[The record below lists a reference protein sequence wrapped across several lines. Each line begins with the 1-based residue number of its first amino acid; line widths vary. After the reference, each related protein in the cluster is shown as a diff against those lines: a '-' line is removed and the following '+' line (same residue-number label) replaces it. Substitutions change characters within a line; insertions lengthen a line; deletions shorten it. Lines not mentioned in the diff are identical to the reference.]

1 MKRGKVALIGRPNV
15 GKSTLLNA
23 LLGEKLA
30 IVSDK
35 PQTTRTTI
43 LGRKQTDEAEIIFI
57 DNPGIHRPL
66 HKLNKRMM
74 NFVLSSLEIAD
85 LLCLLIDATQPF
97 GQGDSFVLGMLARVN
112 RPIFLLVNKVDIIR
126 KDRILPLIDK
136 YRALLPFKEIIPISA
151 QQKINLDRLEQK
163 IIEYLPEAEPGM
175 EKEQKPRLPLRF
187 HVSEIIRE
195 KLLKRVEDEL
205 PFVTAVYVDRIQDQ
219 LTGKRLEQ
227 VDLDQLKEEKLEVFV
242 LGGRGRNEKEVTEP
256 EGKEKE
262 RPAEKEGEGKKRE
275 GARRESYKPGL
286 KAARQGDETKK
297 EKRRSLA
304 GIVLINA
311 TIFVEKENQVGI
323 VVGHRAQRLKEIGI
337 EARRELEALLQA
349 RVYLNL
355 SVKVKPRWRDKP
367 DVLDLIEAQKGA

>member
-1 MKRGKVALIGRPNV
+1 MKRGKVALVGRPNV

-43 LGRKQTDEAEIIFI
+43 LGRKETDEAEIIFI

-85 LLCLLIDATQPF
+85 LICLLIDATQPF

-112 RPIFLLVNKVDIIR
+112 RPIFLLINKVDIIR
-126 KDRILPLIDK
+126 KDRVLPLIDK

-151 QQKINLDRLEQK
+151 LRKINLDRLEQK
-163 IIEYLPEAEPGM
+163 IIEYLPEAELGT
-175 EKEQKPRLPLRF
+175 EKEEKPRLPLRF

-219 LTGKRLEQ
+219 LTGKRLEAF
-227 VDLDQLKEEKLEVFV
+227 L
-242 LGGRGRNEKEVTEP
+242 LGRRGGDEKEVAEP

-262 RPAEKEGEGKKRE
+262 RPADKEGEGKKRE
-275 GARRESYKPGL
+275 GTRRESHKPGL
-286 KAARQGDETKK
+286 KAASQDAETKK
-297 EKRRSLA
+297 EKRRSLP

-367 DVLDLIEAQKGA
+367 DVLDLIEAQKGD